1 MFKNINHT
9 QVEKMSIKKN
19 IIKDAL
25 VDAREIEKF
34 AFETAKKAIEESMAP
49 QIEQAIINSIKE
61 MESESD
67 SDAQDEAPVVKE
79 GIKLD
84 IAPDADLTINIS
96 ADGATVEV
104 GGDTI
109 SNDNSN
115 PEPEMPEMN
124 TTPESHEDEI
134 FEIAMSEDDA
144 AVAAPEAP
152 ADTIAEP
159 EANLNTLNDKLE
171 DLTSKID
178 SILSAVNPAGEG
190 GEGEVQI
197 VDDEEGAPAVDAV
210 PGMPAAAP
218 APAPIP
224 QDNTVVNEDDIMF
237 EIEEDVMEGLFE
249 TDFMTEDSLDEIN
262 LEELEAIEEIEI
274 VDEEDVAEGET
285 VEEMRGMS
293 HTVQRSAGNRKNFEK
308 NNEKHAPIAVNESAD
323 NIKAQYESKIDE
335 LIKENE
341 GLKETVNKVKN
352 ENIEY
357 KDAFVELRKQVND
370 MQVFNGKLA
379 YANQLLNRAGITAEE
394 KMRIAEAFD
403 KAETVEE
410 AKKLYNNLLSEMK
423 ATVTSSP
430 ENKLKTAKPQV
441 IQAKES
447 APKTEAL
454 YESEERKKM
463 LRLAGILKENRN
475 S

>member
-1 MFKNINHT
+1 M
-9 QVEKMSIKKN
+9 IKKN

-61 MESESD
+61 IEAESD
-67 SDAQDEAPVVKE
+67 LAIQDEVPVVEE

-96 ADGATVEV
+96 SDGATLEV
-104 GGDTI
+104 GGDTNTI

-115 PEPEMPEMN
+115 TEPEMN
-124 TTPESHEDEI
+124 INPESHEDEI
-134 FEIAMSEDDA
+134 FEINMFEDDA
-144 AVAAPEAP
+144 AMAAPEAS
-152 ADTIAEP
+152 AETMSEP
-159 EANLNTLNDKLE
+159 EANLNTINDKLE

-190 GEGEVQI
+190 EGAEGEVEI
-197 VDDEEGAPAVDAV
+197 VDDEAGAPAVDAA
-210 PGMPAAAP
+210 PAPAMPAAP
-218 APAPIP
+218 APAPMP
-224 QDNTVVNEDDIMF
+224 QDDTVVNEDDIMF
-237 EIEEDVMEGLFE
+237 EIEDDVMDGLFE

-262 LEELEAIEEIEI
+262 LEELEGFDEIEI
-274 VDEEDVAEGET
+274 VDEDDFSYGEP

-293 HTVQRSAGNRKNFEK
+293 HTVQRSAGNRQNFEK
-308 NNEKHAPIAVNESAD
+308 NNGKHAPIAVNESAK

-335 LIKENE
+335 LIKENT
-341 GLKETVNKVKN
+341 GLKETVEKVKN
-352 ENIEY
+352 ENVDY
-357 KDAFVELRKQVND
+357 KNAFVELRQQVNE

-423 ATVTSSP
+423 ASNVTNP
-430 ENKLKTAKPQV
+430 ENKLRTAKTQV
-441 IQAKES
+441 IQSKEVT
-447 APKTEAL
+447 PKTETL